1 MSLVEN
7 PRGHVVFDCDGT
19 LISSQ
24 ESIYEGISQLM
35 TIILGREVTLDEAR
49 QKYAADLIAVANN
62 FDLDPEKD
70 LELQQKLISTWRDV
84 ASKQKHQF
92 RLFPGIEQLI
102 NDLLAKN
109 YQLYVWTA
117 RDRQSTLRILKDL
130 GVAKHFLEFRC
141 LDDCEPKPSPRG
153 LEEMVGDYEKDNIVM
168 IGDSYP
174 DLYGARS
181 FGCAS
186 IAACWA
192 SDDLDQ
198 HLSSY
203 DPSALAKAPQDCL
216 KLIEKLI
223 G

>member
-1 MSLVEN
+1 MSFVEN

-24 ESIYEGISQLM
+24 ESIYEGLAELM
-35 TIILGREVTLDEAR
+35 TIILAREVTIDEAR
-49 QKYAADLIAVANN
+49 VKYAADLMTVANN
-62 FDLDPEKD
+62 FDLDPSED
-70 LELQQKLISTWRDV
+70 RELQERLINTWREV
-84 ASKQKHQF
+84 AAKQRHEFK
-92 RLFPGIEQLI
+92 LFPNIKELVL
-102 NDLLAKN
+102 DLVDKK

-117 RDRQSTLRILKDL
+117 RDRQSTLRILKEL
-130 GVAKHFLEFRC
+130 GIAQHFFEFRC
-141 LDDCEPKPSPRG
+141 VDDCAPKPNPRG
-153 LEEMVGDYEKDNIVM
+153 LEEMVGDYDKSKVVM

-174 DLYGARS
+174 DLYGAMS
-181 FGCAS
+181 FGCQS

-192 SDDLDQ
+192 GDDLEEY
-198 HLSSY
+198 LGKY